1 MSVLWLL
8 QQVLS
13 YAIQKN
19 IRSENKWRG
28 ILCGVYDVRRVHR
41 KMPCAGRHQTHSLR
55 KDLDGIAVTG
65 EAWIAV
71 TKL

>member
-1 MSVLWLL
+1 MSVLWFL
-8 QQVLS
+8 QQVMP

-19 IRSENKWRG
+19 IHSENKWRG

-41 KMPCAGRHQTHSLR
+41 KMSCAGRHQTHSLR
-55 KDLDGIAVTG
+55 KDLDTIAVTD